1 MRKPKK
7 IAFSTIACMVF
18 AGVALGHSG
27 ATGVV
32 KERMDSMTALA
43 TSMKSLA
50 TMAKSGVV
58 DPVNVSAI
66 SQDLIAHS
74 GQSMLDRFPEGTLP
88 DVSEAS
94 PAIWQDWDGFRDLAF
109 DLEALAVEL
118 DEHASSPDLALQR
131 YVKDIGSVCGACHED
146 FRVKK

>member
-1 MRKPKK
+1 MKQPKK
-7 IAFSTIACMVF
+7 IVFTTLACVVF

-43 TSMKSLA
+43 ASMKSLA
-50 TMAKSGVV
+50 AMAKSGDFESSKVR
-58 DPVNVSAI
+58 AI
-66 SQDLIAHS
+66 SKELIAHS

-94 PAIWQDWDGFRDLAF
+94 PAIWQDWDGFQELAF
-109 DLEALAVEL
+109 GLESLAVEL
-118 DEHASSPDLALQR
+118 GDQATSPNLALQR
-131 YVKDIGSVCGACHED
+131 YVKDIGGVCGACHED